1 MRALVTGGAGF
12 IGSNLVDKLIAEDYE
27 VVVVDDLST
36 GKSQNLNEKAQFY
49 SMDLRHRGL
58 KELFRDRVDVVFH
71 YAAQARVRVSLE
83 DPLYDAEV
91 NVKGT
96 VNLLEASKGE
106 VDKIIY
112 ASSGGA
118 VYGEPEYLPVDEKHR
133 IAPLSPY
140 GVSKY
145 IVEEYLRVYQGIYGL
160 PYTAMRYGNVY
171 GPRQD
176 PYGEAGV
183 IAIFGGKMLKD
194 ESPTINGDG
203 EQTRD
208 FIYVRD
214 AVEAALRAA
223 EKKATGPI
231 NIATGVETSVNEIYR
246 ALKKLSGSGVEARYG
261 PAIKGEV
268 RRIYLDI
275 SRAEKRLHWKPRVSL
290 GQGINAFLNYL
301 RG

>member
-12 IGSNLVDKLIAEDYE
+12 IGSHLVDRLLAEDFE

-36 GKSQNLNEKAQFY
+36 GKKEYLNEKAEFHHL
-49 SMDLRHRGL
+49 DLRD
-58 KELFRDRVDVVFH
+58 KELKKIFKDKVDVVFH
-71 YAAQARVRVSLE
+71 YAAQARVRLSLE
-83 DPLYDAEV
+83 DPLYDAGV
-91 NVKGT
+91 NINGA

-106 VDKIIY
+106 VEKIVY

-118 VYGEPEYLPVDEKHR
+118 VYGEPEYLPVDEEHR

-145 IVEEYLRVYQGIYGL
+145 IVEEYLRVYYGIYGL
-160 PYTAMRYGNVY
+160 PYVALRYGNVY

-183 IAIFGGKMLKD
+183 IAIFANKMLRG
-194 ESPTINGDG
+194 ENPIINGDG

-208 FIYVRD
+208 FVYVSD
-214 AVEAALRAA
+214 AVEAGMRAS
-223 EKKATGPI
+223 EKKAIGAF
-231 NIATGVETSVNEIYR
+231 NIATGVETSVNQVYAAIR
-246 ALKKLSGSGVEARYG
+246 KILGKDVGAKHG

-268 RRIYLDI
+268 RRIYLDVKKTEKELGWKAAVGLEEGI
-275 SRAEKRLHWKPRVSL
+275 KRLL
-290 GQGINAFLNYL
+290 EYL
-301 RG
+301 K

>member
-12 IGSNLVDKLIAEDYE
+12 IGSSLVDILIAEDYE

-36 GKSQNLNEKAQFY
+36 GKKQNLNQKAQFY
-49 SMDLRHRGL
+49 SMDLRD
-58 KELFRDRVDVVFH
+58 KELRRVFKDKVDVVFH

-83 DPLYDAEV
+83 DPMFDAGV
-91 NVKGT
+91 NINGA

-106 VDKIIY
+106 VDKIVY

-118 VYGEPEYLPVDEKHR
+118 VYGEPEYLPVDENHR

-160 PYTAMRYGNVY
+160 PYAALRYGNVY

-183 IAIFGGKMLKD
+183 IAIFTNKMLRG
-194 ESPTINGDG
+194 ENPVINGDG

-208 FIYVRD
+208 FIYVSD
-214 AVEAALRAA
+214 AVEAGVRAA
-223 EKKATGPI
+223 VKKATGPI

-246 ALKKLSGSGVEARYG
+246 VIKKVTGSDVEAVYG

-268 RRIYLDI
+268 NRIFLDVQ
-275 SRAEKRLHWKPRVSL
+275 RAEKALGWKAKVGL
-290 GQGINAFLNYL
+290 EEGIERFVEYL
-301 RG
+301 K

>member
-12 IGSNLVDKLIAEDYE
+12 IGSHLVDKLITEGWE

-36 GKSQNLNEKAQFY
+36 GRAGNVSEKARFY
-49 SMDLRHRGL
+49 HMDVRDEELR
-58 KELFRDRVDVVFH
+58 KVVKDMDVVFH
-71 YAAQARVRVSLE
+71 FAAQAQVRVSLE
-83 DPLYDAEV
+83 NPVYDARV
-91 NVKGT
+91 NIGGAI
-96 VNLLEASKGE
+96 NLLEACRKGDVE
-106 VDKIIY
+106 KIVY

-118 VYGEPEYLPVDEKHR
+118 VYGEPEYLPVDENHR

-145 IVEEYLRVYQGIYGL
+145 IVEEYLRVYESIYGL
-160 PYTAMRYGNVY
+160 PYVALRYGNVY

-183 IAIFGGKMLKD
+183 IAIFAGRMLRC
-194 ESPTINGDG
+194 EAPVINGDG

-214 AVEAALRAA
+214 AVEAGVLAA
-223 EKKATGPI
+223 GGKAVGAI
-231 NIATGVETSVNEIYR
+231 NIATGVESSVNDVYR
-246 ALKKLSGSGVEARYG
+246 IIKEELGSGVEARHG
-261 PAIKGEV
+261 PGIKGEV
-268 RRIYLDI
+268 RRICLDVKKA
-275 SRAEKRLHWKPRVSL
+275 RRLLGWEAEVSL
-290 GQGINAFLNYL
+290 REGIREFLNYL

>member
-12 IGSNLVDKLIAEDYE
+12 IGSNLVDRLVAEDYE

-36 GKSQNLNEKAQFY
+36 GKKQNINKKAHFY
-49 SMDLRHRGL
+49 PLDLRDEALGEVF
-58 KELFRDRVDVVFH
+58 KDKVDVVFH

-83 DPLYDAEV
+83 DPMYDAAV
-91 NVKGT
+91 NINGA

-106 VDKIIY
+106 IEKIVY

-118 VYGEPEYLPVDEKHR
+118 VYGEPEYLPVDESHR

-145 IVEEYLRVYQGIYGL
+145 IVEEYLRVYRGIYGL
-160 PYTAMRYGNVY
+160 PYAALRYGNVY

-183 IAIFGGKMLKD
+183 IAIFTNKMLRG
-194 ESPTINGDG
+194 ETPVINGDG

-208 FIYVRD
+208 FIYVGD
-214 AVEAALRAA
+214 AVEAAIRAA

-231 NIATGVETSVNEIYR
+231 NIATGVETSVNEVYR
-246 ALKKLSGSGVEARYG
+246 VIKNVTGSKVEAVHG

-268 RRIYLDI
+268 NRIYLDVGK
-275 SRAEKRLHWKPRVSL
+275 AEKVLGWRARMSL
-290 GQGINAFLNYL
+290 EEGINSFVEHL
-301 RG
+301 R

>member
-12 IGSNLVDKLIAEDYE
+12 IGSSLVDILIAEDYE

-36 GKSQNLNEKAQFY
+36 GKKQNLNQKARFY
-49 SMDLRHRGL
+49 SMDLRD
-58 KELFRDRVDVVFH
+58 KELRRVFKDKVDVVFH

-83 DPLYDAEV
+83 DPMFDAGV
-91 NVKGT
+91 NINGA

-106 VDKIIY
+106 VDKIVY

-118 VYGEPEYLPVDEKHR
+118 VYGEPEYLPVDENHR

-160 PYTAMRYGNVY
+160 PYAALRYGNVY

-183 IAIFGGKMLKD
+183 IAIFTNKMLRG
-194 ESPTINGDG
+194 ENPVINGDG

-208 FIYVRD
+208 FIYVSD
-214 AVEAALRAA
+214 AVEAGVRAA
-223 EKKATGPI
+223 VKKATGPI

-246 ALKKLSGSGVEARYG
+246 VIKKVTGSDVEAVYG

-268 RRIYLDI
+268 NRIFLDVQ
-275 SRAEKRLHWKPRVSL
+275 RAEKALGWKAKVDL
-290 GQGINAFLNYL
+290 EEGIERFVEYL
-301 RG
+301 K

>member
-12 IGSNLVDKLIAEDYE
+12 IGSNLVDRLIAEDYE

-36 GKSQNLNEKAQFY
+36 GKKQNLNQKAQFY
-49 SMDLRHRGL
+49 SIDLRD
-58 KELFRDRVDVVFH
+58 KELRRVFKDKVDVVFH

-83 DPLYDAEV
+83 DPMFDAGV
-91 NVKGT
+91 NINGA

-106 VDKIIY
+106 VDKIVY

-118 VYGEPEYLPVDEKHR
+118 VYGEPKYLPVDENHR

-145 IVEEYLRVYQGIYGL
+145 MVEEYLRVYQGIHGL
-160 PYTAMRYGNVY
+160 SYAALRYGNVY

-183 IAIFGGKMLKD
+183 IAIFTNKMLRG
-194 ESPTINGDG
+194 ENPVINGDG

-208 FIYVRD
+208 FIYVSD
-214 AVEAALRAA
+214 AVEAGVRAA

-246 ALKKLSGSGVEARYG
+246 VIKKVTGSDVGAVHG
-261 PAIKGEV
+261 PAIRGEV
-268 RRIYLDI
+268 NRIYLDVQ
-275 SRAEKRLHWKPRVSL
+275 RAEKVMGWKAKL
-290 GQGINAFLNYL
+290 GLEEGIRRFVEYL
-301 RG
+301 K